1 MEKSN
6 LNSKSISHFKGF
18 HALRFFA
25 ALMVVFHHA
34 ESLRKDH
41 GLEHLK
47 AYSFFNNGDSAV
59 TFFFVLSGFLITY
72 LLEKEFQERGKIAV
86 GWFYWKRVV
95 RIWPLYFLL
104 LIIGLGIQPALL
116 QACGLL
122 YEIPYSFGETWYF
135 FLFFVPGL
143 VTYYFGNHLLEPLWS
158 IGVEEVFYVLWA
170 PIYRFLR
177 RFLIVIIISIVLLKL
192 LVMFWIDSGKLHGVW
207 AFLWRT
213 HQFEAMALG
222 GGAALV
228 FYHFGDRFQSRVL
241 RLIGIIVFVL
251 FGTIFLTNQF
261 NWPRV
266 LHHYLFDWTFFK
278 SVCYALL
285 LLCLN
290 FMPKIQSLLSNKIF
304 EWGGNVSYGIYM
316 LHLVV
321 LTGTIE
327 VAKVWSPS
335 LPFFLDEVLYYLLSI
350 GLTLLCAQLSSKTI
364 EKFFLRF
371 RSRFQPRD

>member
-6 LNSKSISHFKGF
+6 WNSKTISHFKGF
-18 HALRFFA
+18 HGLRFFA

-47 AYSFFNNGDSAV
+47 AFSFFNNGTTAV

-72 LLEKEFQERGKIAV
+72 LLEKEFRERGKIAV

-95 RIWPLYFLL
+95 RIWPLYFFL

-116 QACGLL
+116 QAFGLP
-122 YEIPYSFGETWYF
+122 YEMPYSFGDSWYF
-135 FLFFVPGL
+135 FLLFVPGL

-177 RFLIVIIISIVLLKL
+177 RFLVMIIIGIVLFKL
-192 LVMFWIDSGKLHGVW
+192 VVLFWIDSGKLQGVW

-213 HQFEAMALG
+213 HQFESMALG
-222 GGAALV
+222 GGAALIY
-228 FYHFGDRFQSRVL
+228 YHFGNRFQPRRMRQIGVL
-241 RLIGIIVFVL
+241 AFVL
-251 FGTIFLTNQF
+251 FISIFLTNQL
-261 NWPRV
+261 NWSPT
-266 LHHYLFDWTFFK
+266 LHNYLFDWPLFK
-278 SVCYALL
+278 SICFALL

-290 FMPKIQSLLSNKIF
+290 FMPPFQNVLSNKIC
-304 EWGGNVSYGIYM
+304 EWGGSISYGIYM

-327 VAKVWSPS
+327 VAKAWSTS
-335 LPFFLDEVLYYLLSI
+335 LPFLLDELFFYASTI
-350 GLTLLCAQLSSKTI
+350 GLTLLCAQISNKTI

-371 RSRFQPRD
+371 RSRFQPHD

>member
-6 LNSKSISHFKGF
+6 WNSKTISHFKGF

-47 AYSFFNNGDSAV
+47 AFSFFNNGTTAV

-72 LLEKEFQERGKIAV
+72 LLEKEFRERGKIAI

-116 QACGLL
+116 QAFGLP
-122 YEIPYSFGETWYF
+122 YEMPYSFGDSWYF
-135 FLFFVPGL
+135 FLLFVPGL

-177 RFLIVIIISIVLLKL
+177 RFLVVIIIGIVLFKL
-192 LVMFWIDSGKLHGVW
+192 VVLFWIDSGKLQGVW

-213 HQFEAMALG
+213 HQFESMALG
-222 GGAALV
+222 GGAALIY
-228 FYHFGDRFQSRVL
+228 YHFGNRFQPRRMRQIGVL
-241 RLIGIIVFVL
+241 AFVL
-251 FGTIFLTNQF
+251 FISIFLTNQL
-261 NWPRV
+261 NWSPT
-266 LHHYLFDWTFFK
+266 LYNYLFDWPLFK
-278 SVCYALL
+278 SLCFALL

-290 FMPKIQSLLSNKIF
+290 FMPPFQNVLSNKIC
-304 EWGGNVSYGIYM
+304 EWGGSISYGIYM

-327 VAKVWSPS
+327 VAKAWSTS
-335 LPFFLDEVLYYLLSI
+335 LPFLLDELFFYALTI
-350 GLTLLCAQLSSKTI
+350 GLTLLCAQISNKTI

-371 RSRFQPRD
+371 RSRFQPHD